1 MDAMQDSRQKLE
13 ALMMDSQKQQFE
25 QMQQRRGCRG
35 RRMMWQGG
43 EEGAPPSQFQSDHE
57 WRL

>member
-1 MDAMQDSRQKLE
+1 MKAMQDNRQKLE

-35 RRMMWQGG
+35 RRMMQPGG
-43 EEGAPPSQFQSDHE
+43 DEGALPSQFQSDHE
-57 WRL
+57 

>member
-1 MDAMQDSRQKLE
+1 MNAMQDSRQKLE

-35 RRMMWQGG
+35 RRMMQPGG
-43 EEGAPPSQFQSDHE
+43 DEGALPSQFQSDHE
-57 WRL
+57 